1 MSMSLVVYPGSER
14 FRTREDGRDT
24 RHSFSFG
31 RHYHPANL
39 GFGRLIA
46 LNDDRLAP
54 HAGYPDHGHSDIE
67 IVTWVVQG
75 ALHHT
80 DADGTAILGPG
91 SVLAQS
97 AGDGIRHAEL
107 AGDGPT
113 RFVQTWL
120 RPDSPGG
127 APSRAHVRAPEL
139 GEGLVR
145 VVGQGG
151 LPVGV
156 RGAELRAGT
165 LPEGA
170 ALELPDGYRHH
181 LLVAGGGL
189 TLPDGSAAL
198 ADGDALRASGGC
210 GPLHATASSLLLV
223 WTLPPDTKEPGTG
236 TAGAT

>member
-1 MSMSLVVYPGSER
+1 MSMRPVVYPGSAR

-31 RHYHPANL
+31 RHYDPANL
-39 GFGRLIA
+39 GFGPLVA

-67 IVTWVVQG
+67 IVTWVVEG

-80 DADGTAILGPG
+80 DADGTAVLGPG

-127 APSRAHVRAPEL
+127 VPSRAHVRAPEL
-139 GEGLVR
+139 GEGLVP
-145 VVGQGG
+145 VVGPEG

-156 RGAELRAGT
+156 AGAELRAGT
-165 LPEGA
+165 LPTGA
-170 ALELPDGYRHH
+170 VLELADGHRHH
-181 LLVAGGGL
+181 LLVADGEL
-189 TLPDGSAAL
+189 ALPDGEGTIT
-198 ADGDALRASGGC
+198 DGDALRVDGGSD
-210 GPLHATASSLLLV
+210 PLRAAAASLLLV
-223 WTLPPDTKEPGTG
+223 WSLP
-236 TAGAT
+236 